1 MMKKLVIVTLI
12 SIAATNLFAQTT
24 TDTTAGGASVIIKDS
39 RIAVLEEKLLS
50 RNDAIEKANSN
61 TVKLGN
67 TVATK
72 TTSSGI
78 VLVPGYKLMVI
89 STPDRDLAMRV
100 RSQLYQN
107 FNEKQQLIFQMPNSK
122 IKFGNFLSRAAAD
135 QARKKILALKIVTN
149 NIYIISEPDIYI
161 ISEPVE
167 MKVEKVSDDEVEGLT
182 KKDTK
187 KETKKET
194 KPTKPKK

>member
-149 NIYIISEPDIYI
+149 NIYIISEP
-161 ISEPVE
+161 VE